1 MVANHIIL
9 SLLFK
14 KGTFMGKSSKYPKYS
29 NGSVSINGT
38 PVAKVSKKGNSVSSN
53 YYMNDAE
60 KGIYDYSQESLL
72 TALPQINIF
81 DKATQNDINSQV
93 NAYKNRALQEIQNT
107 YNPMLE
113 NLKNDI
119 ASRFGNFNNSAF
131 LDNLNTIE
139 GNRALAM
146 SDLAQD
152 VETKRSELYDNE
164 LANRYNYLS
173 FLNNLRNQINNNIM
187 NYLNAAQS
195 NSSSGNNYNQNAYNA
210 NSQNTD
216 LFGTALNFASK
227 KFM

>member
-1 MVANHIIL
+1 
-9 SLLFK
+9 
-14 KGTFMGKSSKYPKYS
+14 MGKSSKYPKYS

-38 PVAKVSKKGNSVSSN
+38 PVANVSKKGNSISSN

-60 KGIYDYSQESLL
+60 KGIYDYSQQSLL
-72 TALPQINIF
+72 SALPQINVF
-81 DKATQNDINSQV
+81 DKGTQNDINSQV
-93 NAYKNRALQEIQNT
+93 EAFKNKALQDIQNT
-107 YNPMLE
+107 YSPMI
-113 NLKNDI
+113 NDLKNDI

-131 LDNLNTIE
+131 MDNLNTIE

-152 VETKRSELYDNE
+152 IEAKRNELYNNE

-173 FLNNLRNQINNNIM
+173 FLNNLREQINSNIL
-187 NYLNAAQS
+187 NYLSAAQS
-195 NSSSGNNYNQNAYNA
+195 NSSSGNNYNQKSYT

-227 KFM
+227 KFI